1 MTNEERYQTAL
12 QAWRATES
20 ASEMKAQLH
29 EMIAA
34 ANAQQ
39 RSGRFNYEWLQRRR
53 GAQDSLRAMR

>member
-12 QAWRATES
+12 QAWRMTES

-34 ANAQQ
+34 ANAQR
-39 RSGRFNYEWLQRRR
+39 RSGHFNYEWLQRRR
-53 GAQDSLRAMR
+53 CAQDSLRAMR